1 VAAAW
6 ARVSAT
12 AWAGE
17 LEVVWAEA
25 SVLESAEAGAAAEV
39 GQEVAARWAAMWE
52 WVGTRAPASV

>member
-1 VAAAW
+1 MAAAW

-39 GQEVAARWAAMWE
+39 GQEVAAMWE